1 MDALAKEYVMTK
13 VESDKA
19 PSTIQARPVPVRQDK
34 PESLLYK
41 VRDGGVLNL
50 TRKQFLHYNYPNFEE
65 KDILIEEAVMT
76 ISPYNPA
83 RKDNVVHLSGKCRFP
98 ANSNFPEIQ
107 WDHIAASLLT
117 TIITQGGKAGH
128 NICTDINGVG
138 MLSCDLSIRR
148 AAPLYDMTFT
158 MDSRI
163 YERQGRAWSLSEW
176 RFSQGGKEFAAA
188 KKVLACGIMRDYS
201 KLMKNRS
208 TKKINVAADIMD
220 GA

>member
-1 MDALAKEYVMTK
+1 MDALAKEYVTTK

-19 PSTIQARPVPVRQDK
+19 PSTIQARPVPVRQDTSD
-34 PESLLYK
+34 SLLYK
-41 VRDGGVLNL
+41 VRDGGVLQLN
-50 TRKQFLHYNYPNFEE
+50 RKQFLHYNYPNFEE
-65 KDILIEEAVMT
+65 RDILIEEAEMR

-83 RKDNVVHLSGKCRFP
+83 RKDNIVHKAGKCRFP
-98 ANSNFPEIQ
+98 ANSSFPEVQ
-107 WDHIAASLLT
+107 WDHMAASLLV

-148 AAPLYDMTFT
+148 AAPLHDVTFT

-163 YERQGRAWSLSEW
+163 YERQGRAWSKSDW
-176 RFSQGGKEFAAA
+176 RFFQAGKEFASA
-188 KKVLACGIMRDYS
+188 KVLACGIMRDYT

-208 TKKINVAADIMD
+208 SKKINVAADIMD